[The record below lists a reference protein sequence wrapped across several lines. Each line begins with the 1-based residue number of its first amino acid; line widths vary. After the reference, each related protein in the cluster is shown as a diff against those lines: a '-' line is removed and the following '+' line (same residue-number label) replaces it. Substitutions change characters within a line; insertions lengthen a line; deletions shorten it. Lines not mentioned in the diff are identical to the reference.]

1 MTDFARDELIDAR
14 RLREQQLK
22 SLASLAETL
31 GVLMDDRVR
40 HLDALRK
47 IAFMTETT
55 GHPRV
60 HQIAREAIEP
70 ASVQETH

>member
-22 SLASLAETL
+22 SLASLAEAL

-40 HLDALRK
+40 YLDALRK

-55 GHPRV
+55 GHRV
-60 HQIAREAIEP
+60 HEIAREAIEP